1 MAIDLKALSPKELQ
15 SLIANAEAHMQ
26 EAKVTQIQDV
36 RKKIDTLLNNAGL
49 TLADIYPTHGGKT
62 KAGKRS
68 VVAPKYRNP
77 EDASQ
82 TWSGRGKRPL
92 WVVAALKRRG
102 VTLDSLLIDGA
113 GKGNASA
120 KRSAKKATG
129 RSVVAPKYRNPE
141 DASQTWS
148 GRGKRPL
155 WVVAALKRRGVTIDS
170 LLIDGASKGGK
181 PAKRSAKKA
190 TRRKARRG

>member
-15 SLIANAEAHMQ
+15 SLIANAESHMQ
-26 EAKVTQIQDV
+26 EAKSNQIQEV

-49 TLADIYPTHGGKT
+49 SLADVYPTRGGKAS

-92 WVVAALKRRG
+92 WLVAALKRRG

-113 GKGNASA
+113 
-120 KRSAKKATG
+120 
-129 RSVVAPKYRNPE
+129 
-141 DASQTWS
+141 
-148 GRGKRPL
+148 
-155 WVVAALKRRGVTIDS
+155 
-170 LLIDGASKGGK
+170 SKGK
-181 PAKRSAKKA
+181 DEPAIRA
-190 TRRKARRG
+190 

>member
-36 RKKIDTLLNNAGL
+36 RRKIDTLLNNAGL
-49 TLADIYPTHGGKT
+49 TLADVYPTRGGKAG

-92 WVVAALKRRG
+92 WLVAALKRRG
-102 VTLDSLLIDGA
+102 VTLDSLLIDGGTA
-113 GKGNASA
+113 GKRKAAPA
-120 KRSAKKATG
+120 KRTAKKAG
-129 RSVVAPKYRNPE
+129 
-141 DASQTWS
+141 
-148 GRGKRPL
+148 
-155 WVVAALKRRGVTIDS
+155 
-170 LLIDGASKGGK
+170 
-181 PAKRSAKKA
+181 
-190 TRRKARRG
+190 RRKVKRG